1 MLIDE
6 SAANAPANH
15 RVAPPMIRILMT
27 RGCTINV
34 LPAAAAAL
42 FASCAVHRASRGCIR
57 AWIRASRSFATAA
70 FAESLA
76 TSGAISIGFS
86 SNVP

>member
-6 SAANAPANH
+6 SPANAPANH

-34 LPAAAAAL
+34 LPAAAL